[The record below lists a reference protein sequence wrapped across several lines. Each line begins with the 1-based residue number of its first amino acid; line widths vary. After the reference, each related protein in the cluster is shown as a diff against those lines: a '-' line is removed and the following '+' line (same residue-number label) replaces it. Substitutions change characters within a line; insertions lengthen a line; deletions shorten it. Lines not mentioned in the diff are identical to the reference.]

1 MMRPNHECILDI
13 DGCGVDMNAKLVAS
27 IHSQLFVVAPTYM
40 ELDHKEKT
48 WRMVCVSEHQRH
60 FRFAGIFGQW
70 HQGFARIGDI
80 E

>member
-1 MMRPNHECILDI
+1 MSKQINECILDVT
-13 DGCGVDMNAKLVAS
+13 GEGVDMNAKLVVA
-27 IHSQLFVVAPTYM
+27 INNQLFVVAPTDI
-40 ELDHKEKT
+40 ELFHTEKT
-48 WRMVCVSEHQRH
+48 WWMVCVSEHQRF